1 MPKRFCNGGCT
12 LHLSPFPGV
21 GQTPPKVQPPEDKDS
36 CFGSFCHDNAANEEE
51 RGVPPAA
58 RCELRPPWTRAG
70 SRWRPPAQR
79 RSSDEGAG
87 PPPRGEGPAR
97 PPRRRSPEA
106 RAAQPLLP
114 ASPPPPSRR
123 RPGAQPAAPA
133 ETLAWRTIKENL
145 RALVPHW
152 ERPAPRPAAR
162 SPPPSWAGGGNGL
175 VPSRRLPSVREPGG
189 TQPSRPRI
197 CCPRPPPH
205 RRRQHSWLAAPAPP
219 PGTHGSGWAPAAGR
233 EEGAGRPG
241 RQPASQPA
249 SRRVPPGVPQPVSRA
264 TAAARGRGRARG
276 CNGRRSLGGAGP
288 QRGEREGGETLRRP
302 PRGCERRRPGAAA
315 GERRGS
321 LTPASHLPLL
331 LEGAERAAG
340 ESGCP
345 HGPRLPFRAGR
356 SAFEDVLLSCRE
368 TRDPLRAPHLPDR
381 CVPACRACTANA
393 VKSPRFS
400 EFPVKTLLLRFV
412 VQ

>member
-1 MPKRFCNGGCT
+1 M
-12 LHLSPFPGV
+12 
-21 GQTPPKVQPPEDKDS
+21 
-36 CFGSFCHDNAANEEE
+36 
-51 RGVPPAA
+51 
-58 RCELRPPWTRAG
+58 
-70 SRWRPPAQR
+70 
-79 RSSDEGAG
+79 
-87 PPPRGEGPAR
+87 PPPP
-97 PPRRRSPEA
+97 
-106 RAAQPLLP
+106 
-114 ASPPPPSRR
+114 SPPPPATQLAGGPSPASRYSRLRLGARR
-123 RPGAQPAAPA
+123 R
-133 ETLAWRTIKENL
+133 T
-145 RALVPHW
+145 
-152 ERPAPRPAAR
+152 
-162 SPPPSWAGGGNGL
+162 GGG
-175 VPSRRLPSVREPGG
+175 
-189 TQPSRPRI
+189 
-197 CCPRPPPH
+197 
-205 RRRQHSWLAAPAPP
+205 
-219 PGTHGSGWAPAAGR
+219 SGAAG
-233 EEGAGRPG
+233 
-241 RQPASQPA
+241 QPASQPA

-276 CNGRRSLGGAGP
+276 CNGRRSLGGAGS

-356 SAFEDVLLSCRE
+356 SAFEDVLLSRRE